1 MNEQP
6 NARITKIVAKMIQA
20 IHGRPRQTLG
30 KLTAA
35 DAESA
40 IDELDAIDR
49 KNEMK
54 RSLDAKALE
63 RMPAADDLRK
73 GQLSSGNVDEECAKY
88 TRSPTAFCC
97 TVLRRR
103 ATIRSVA
110 LSPKAQCPR
119 RCKRSSSQGS
129 IRRSKCRPRFQLK
142 SVTFSTT
149 GQS

>member
-63 RMPAADDLRK
+63 RIPAADDLRK
-73 GQLSSGNVDEECAKY
+73 GQLSSGNVDEEMRKIHEKPHRVLLHRPAPKGDDSLGGVIAKGAMPEAMQKVIK
-88 TRSPTAFCC
+88 S
-97 TVLRRR
+97 
-103 ATIRSVA
+103 
-110 LSPKAQCPR
+110 
-119 RCKRSSSQGS
+119 
-129 IRRSKCRPRFQLK
+129 RFDSEK
-142 SVTFSTT
+142 
-149 GQS
+149 